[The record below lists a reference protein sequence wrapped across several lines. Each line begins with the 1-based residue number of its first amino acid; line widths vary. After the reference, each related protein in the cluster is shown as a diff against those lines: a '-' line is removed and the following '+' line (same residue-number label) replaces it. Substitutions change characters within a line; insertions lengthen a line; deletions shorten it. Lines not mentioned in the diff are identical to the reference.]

1 MRNNST
7 INSERSTPQRQ
18 LPHPLAEVVA
28 GWDEVFR
35 QMRKAGCPPAVAA
48 RIRQQFEVAL
58 AETLAES
65 KRRDFL
71 LCAIKQNVQKLK
83 LKRGC
88 SDFPSD
94 TPETLDQVERC
105 ASQLRD
111 EGEKRIMLR
120 GVERLR
126 KSYSALAVDGVP
138 EGCGR

>member
-1 MRNNST
+1 MENTTKPKPSLPGIRLS
-7 INSERSTPQRQ
+7 PQVAKILRDRKKFFRQ
-18 LPHPLAEVVA
+18 LEI
-28 GWDEVFR
+28 D
-35 QMRKAGCPPAVAA
+35 GCPAAVVSEL
-48 RIRQQFEVAL
+48 RGLTQIAL
-58 AETLAES
+58 AQTLAES
-65 KRRDFL
+65 KRRAFL
-71 LCAIKQNVQKLK
+71 LCAIKRNVQKLK

-94 TPETLDQVERC
+94 TPETLDQVERF

>member
-1 MRNNST
+1 M
-7 INSERSTPQRQ
+7 
-18 LPHPLAEVVA
+18 
-28 GWDEVFR
+28 
-35 QMRKAGCPPAVAA
+35 AA
-48 RIRQQFEVAL
+48 RIRQKFEVAL

-94 TPETLDQVERC
+94 TPETLDQMERF
-105 ASQLRD
+105 ASKLRD

-138 EGCGR
+138 KGCGR